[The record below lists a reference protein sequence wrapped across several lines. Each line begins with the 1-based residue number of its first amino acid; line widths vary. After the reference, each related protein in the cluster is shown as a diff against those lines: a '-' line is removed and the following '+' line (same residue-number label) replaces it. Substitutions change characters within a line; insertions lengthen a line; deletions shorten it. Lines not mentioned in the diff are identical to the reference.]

1 MLRLCVEQG
10 MIQLL
15 EPVAVSD
22 VLNFVK
28 LDVALRS
35 EVVLL
40 LEMPSVSVQ
49 FVSILH
55 TLELIVLVLHR
66 LSIVV
71 VHLRPETVRDDFLD
85 GRHLRKAAVVIYR
98 RAQVWLILLVHALMQ
113 RRGKLLQ
120 CRL

>member
-1 MLRLCVEQG
+1 

-40 LEMPSVSVQ
+40 LEMPSVRVQ

-55 TLELIVLVLHR
+55 ALELIVLVLHR

-71 VHLRPETVRDDFLD
+71 VHLRPETVWDDFLD
-85 GRHLRKAAVVIYR
+85 GRHLRKAAVVIDR
-98 RAQVWLILLVHALMQ
+98 RAQVRLILRVHVLMQ
-113 RRGKLLQ
+113 RWGKLLQ